1 MRGSAAYGVGPNV
14 GHVHDAGRS
23 YVARLP
29 EGPPM
34 VLTDSAALI
43 WAQIL
48 GGGTGIDIAG
58 RVADV
63 AGVPVDD
70 IVDDVESFLDELVAH
85 GVLVRHD
92 V

>member
-1 MRGSAAYGVGPNV
+1 MRGSAAYGIGPNV

-29 EGPPM
+29 EGPPI

-43 WAQIL
+43 WAQVL
-48 GGGTGIDIAG
+48 TGGTGSDIAG
-58 RVADV
+58 RVAAV
-63 AGVPVDD
+63 AGIPAAD
-70 IVDDVESFLDELVAH
+70 IIGDVETCLDELVAH

-92 V
+92 G